1 MSTPVLFAV
10 QSPDMSEALLIDGNT
25 AQSDRYVIGMAKMH
39 MLKTFDVW
47 LEDDWKI
54 EKVDQDTEQGYSIF

>member
-25 AQSDRYVIGMAKMH
+25 AQSDRYVIAVAKIN
-39 MLKTFDVW
+39 MLKAFDVW